1 MATTNTTTERLYTY
15 EIWQQRGLHASD
27 GYDALPGDDNTHTIR
42 EARQTLRYWETVNR
56 DAAIADHADCA
67 DDECDGL
74 DSHHLDL
81 IILRVRRGTTYIAA
95 HGADGCEIVW

>member
-1 MATTNTTTERLYTY
+1 MATTNATTERPYTY
-15 EIWQQRGLHASD
+15 EIWQQRGEHASD
-27 GYDALPGDDNTHTIR
+27 GYDTLPGDNMHTIR
-42 EARQTLRYWETVNR
+42 EARQALRYWETVDR
-56 DAAIADHADCA
+56 DADIADHADCA

-74 DSHHLDL
+74 DSHRLAL